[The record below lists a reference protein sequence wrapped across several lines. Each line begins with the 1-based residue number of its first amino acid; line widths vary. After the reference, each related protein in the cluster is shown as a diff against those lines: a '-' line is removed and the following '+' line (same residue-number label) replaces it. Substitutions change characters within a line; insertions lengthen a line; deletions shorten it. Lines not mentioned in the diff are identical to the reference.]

1 MSDEQRFLT
10 LGNGKQISIDKLF
23 GKLEKKDIA
32 SNNKLLKIFDF
43 FDKDGNGVIENS
55 NSQGANEMISLWDTI
70 KTSATKNGN
79 SIFEESEANELLK
92 NLVDNEGK
100 SLKDNGIFAKDLFG
114 FLKFIVGKEQDTI
127 NTNLENITPIEYT
140 SEEIQEITINDMN
153 SDVQKARKLFDA
165 QNNNQGVVSDFVNDT
180 KETFDTKLASSRVER
195 YIKNEEFTNYL
206 IKKSKSEEGLT
217 EKEYLEKKISF
228 LLDLISSLKECSL
241 ATKISSNAINFI
253 FKTTKKTNRE
263 QELLDSQIDLA
274 KLKILLR
281 KLSPE
286 EINMLISQVLE
297 IDDTPEQDSIYSLEF
312 GGKNNSPNTEIIT
325 KNDSQSL
332 EFKNQGYELESSKGS
347 IENLAKTEAL
357 YRKMSFEE
365 TFLKERGV
373 EYSKEK
379 IEEYLKKDA
388 ETQFLLGIHNR
399 NEQIKDL
406 LKDSTSL
413 VKGNNSFGADSTIA
427 AQGQENL
434 ETGLNLAFRQLYG
447 EDVAKTQE
455 VIDEILGKNS
465 GVEVVI
471 NENYSTELKFPE
483 GGLKDFVMVK
493 LSEGLQNKLDKNY
506 QTALQGKSLEEH
518 TKELQVLYK
527 DAYGDKNS
535 EEMAK
540 AFIESQ
546 QEGVQNTKAVVQG
559 VGMAV
564 MIGAQLI
571 PVGGQLATSLV
582 AGSGTLIATFG
593 GTAVSAAENYS
604 KAGGPTE
611 EDKQAMLEELKTSL
625 ALVGSGMGIGKA
637 SSGLFRALV
646 IKNCPKLLA

>member
-79 SIFEESEANELLK
+79 SIFEESEANELLE

-140 SEEIQEITINDMN
+140 SEEIQEITINDMD
-153 SDVQKARKLFDA
+153 SDVQKAKKLFDA

-241 ATKISSNAINFI
+241 ATKISSNAINFT

-325 KNDSQSL
+325 K
-332 EFKNQGYELESSKGS
+332 K
-347 IENLAKTEAL
+347 
-357 YRKMSFEE
+357 R
-365 TFLKERGV
+365 
-373 EYSKEK
+373 
-379 IEEYLKKDA
+379 
-388 ETQFLLGIHNR
+388 
-399 NEQIKDL
+399 
-406 LKDSTSL
+406 
-413 VKGNNSFGADSTIA
+413 
-427 AQGQENL
+427 
-434 ETGLNLAFRQLYG
+434 
-447 EDVAKTQE
+447 
-455 VIDEILGKNS
+455 
-465 GVEVVI
+465 
-471 NENYSTELKFPE
+471 
-483 GGLKDFVMVK
+483 
-493 LSEGLQNKLDKNY
+493 
-506 QTALQGKSLEEH
+506 
-518 TKELQVLYK
+518 
-527 DAYGDKNS
+527 
-535 EEMAK
+535 
-540 AFIESQ
+540 
-546 QEGVQNTKAVVQG
+546 
-559 VGMAV
+559 
-564 MIGAQLI
+564 
-571 PVGGQLATSLV
+571 
-582 AGSGTLIATFG
+582 
-593 GTAVSAAENYS
+593 
-604 KAGGPTE
+604 
-611 EDKQAMLEELKTSL
+611 
-625 ALVGSGMGIGKA
+625 
-637 SSGLFRALV
+637 
-646 IKNCPKLLA
+646 